1 MKVAAIISLAVL
13 TVVLTVAANLM
24 LKRGAHESTAGVFL
38 NLIGWQ
44 TFAGFVAF
52 GLALVAYTL
61 LLRYVPLHFAASIT
75 SAKFIG
81 IILAAWFVLH
91 ERVNPQQWAGMAL
104 IAIGILVVS
113 MAKPISDDAPQGSSS
128 PLTDEGSAP

>member
-1 MKVAAIISLAVL
+1 MRVTTIISLAVL
-13 TVVLTVAANLM
+13 TVALTVAANLF

-75 SAKFIG
+75 AAKFIG

-104 IAIGILVVS
+104 IAVGILVVS
-113 MAKPISDDAPQGSSS
+113 MAKSSPEEAPQGSSS
-128 PLTDEGSAP
+128 PLTDEGSTP